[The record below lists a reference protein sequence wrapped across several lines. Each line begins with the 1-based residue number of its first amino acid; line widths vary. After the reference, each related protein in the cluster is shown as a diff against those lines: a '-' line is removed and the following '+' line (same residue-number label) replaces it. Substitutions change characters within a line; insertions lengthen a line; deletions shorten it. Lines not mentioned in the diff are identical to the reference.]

1 MISKATYPKTKS
13 DLIRALQ
20 RMSIDRIK
28 IIEPYDDSRK
38 QDVETAIRELN
49 RSTGEVTVIVLRSR

>member
-1 MISKATYPKTKS
+1 MISEATYPKTKS
-13 DLIRALQ
+13 DLVRALQ

-28 IIEPYDDSRK
+28 IIEPFDESRK
-38 QDVETAIRELN
+38 QDVESAIRELN